1 MPPPLLTLVLG
12 AVASSFSLAAV
23 VPQVVRAAR
32 TRSVDGLSWAS
43 TVLSLATFTLWCVYA
58 VAVADRVQVVNN
70 VLALGLLVALA
81 VVSIR
86 AGGAGRA
93 SWAAVTAV
101 LCSAALAVVT
111 VDVFNSFVLAM
122 AATTVGSV
130 RMVPQTRLALSRAPM
145 TGLDPWAT
153 LLAWVGMVLWAG
165 YGVVAGDLG
174 VLLCSAIAAVMQS
187 LVVWVRL
194 PPRRTVAT
202 LAAGRLGGGVARV
215 ATPVSRR
222 FPVTVTAGDF
232 ELAA

>member
-12 AVASSFSLAAV
+12 AAASSFSLSAV

-32 TRSVDGLSWAS
+32 TRCVDGLSWAS

-70 VLALGLLVALA
+70 FLALGLLVALA
-81 VVSIR
+81 VVSVR

-93 SWAAVTAV
+93 SWVAAAAV
-101 LCSAALAVVT
+101 LGSAAVAVAT

-122 AATTVGSV
+122 AATAVSSL
-130 RMVPQTRLALSRAPM
+130 RMVPQTRLALSRTPL

-153 LLAWVGMVLWAG
+153 MLAWVGMVLWAG
-165 YGVVAGDLG
+165 YGLVVGDLG
-174 VLLCSAIAAVMQS
+174 VMLCSLIAAVMQS
-187 LVVWVRL
+187 TILWVRL

-202 LAAGRLGGGVARV
+202 LAGGRLGGGVARV
-215 ATPVSRR
+215 AAPVSRR